1 MSWLY
6 HQGQAGHNDRM
17 GNPIFQA
24 LLNPEPDTLTRPD
37 MDTGQANQRAIYKGQ
52 NDPIL
57 IYEVRKAL
65 DKAKSGTATGL
76 DELPCEVLKNDTA
89 IGFLHK
95 LCYTCFEEDVTPT
108 VWAKGIINPIPKN
121 DLTDPM
127 ITTNYRGIILAS

>member
-1 MSWLY
+1 MTEWAT
-6 HQGQAGHNDRM
+6 Q
-17 GNPIFQA
+17 FQA
-24 LLNPEPDTLTRPD
+24 LLNPEPDTLTRLD
-37 MDTGQANQRAIYKGQ
+37 IDTEQANQRAIYKGQ

-65 DKAKSGTATGL
+65 DKAKSGKVTGL

-95 LCYTCFEEDVTPT
+95 LCYTCFAEDVTPT